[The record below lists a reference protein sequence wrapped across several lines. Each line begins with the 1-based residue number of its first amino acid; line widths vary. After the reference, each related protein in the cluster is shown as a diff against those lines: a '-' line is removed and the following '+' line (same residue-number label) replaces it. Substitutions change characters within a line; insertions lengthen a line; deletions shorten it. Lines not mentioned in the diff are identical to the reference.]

1 MALHGQ
7 FYRSARGRVL
17 RTGYNSG
24 MPSLDKFWQIEFL
37 GNDFREWAIA
47 LATFLVTLTVLPIV
61 KRFISARRTRWAER
75 EPQAAHVGAPAH
87 HAIGLTALLVE
98 RTSWLFLWAVAVYLG
113 SRDLTFIPRVERF
126 LTIGIVLLFWMQ
138 AGLWAMAAVRYAIDL
153 RRKSSAGLDE
163 LLTSSID
170 VILFVAGLVIW
181 AMVLLLALDN
191 LGVEIKPLL
200 AGLGIGGIAVA
211 LAVQTVLSDL
221 LASLSIALDKPFG
234 IGDFLTVGE
243 SQGTVEH
250 IGVKSTRLRSL
261 TGEQLI
267 MGNTDIL
274 KSRVRNYGR
283 MRERRAV
290 FQFGVSYETDPQ
302 ALAAIPGEVRKI
314 VESTP
319 DTRFDRCHF
328 LTYGDSTLQFET
340 VFYALK
346 PDFNTY
352 ADAQQK
358 INLAIFDRLREMNVS
373 LNPPLRN
380 VVRLEQA
387 SPGNASEAAQSLRT

>member
-1 MALHGQ
+1 
-7 FYRSARGRVL
+7 
-17 RTGYNSG
+17 
-24 MPSLDKFWQIEFL
+24 MPSLEKFWQVEFL
-37 GNDFREWAIA
+37 GNDVRSWTIA
-47 LATFLVTLTVLPIV
+47 LVTFLVTLTVLPIV
-61 KRFISARRTRWAER
+61 KGFISARRRRWAER
-75 EPQAAHVGAPAH
+75 EVQTQHVTASAH
-87 HAIGLTALLVE
+87 HAIGLAGLLVE
-98 RTSWLFLWAVAVYLG
+98 RTSRVFLWAVAVYLA
-113 SRDLTFIPRVERF
+113 SRDLTFTPRIERF
-126 LTIGIVLLFWMQ
+126 LTIGIVLAFWMQ
-138 AGLWAMAAVRYAIDL
+138 VGFWAMTSVRYAIDL
-153 RRKSSAGLDE
+153 RRKSSAGLDA

-191 LGVEIKPLL
+191 LGVQIKPLL

-250 IGVKSTRLRSL
+250 IGVKSTQLRSL
-261 TGEQLI
+261 SGEQI
-267 MGNTDIL
+267 IISNTDIL

-290 FQFGVSYETDPQ
+290 FQFGVSYDTDPQ
-302 ALAAIPGEVRKI
+302 QLAAIPGVVRQI
-314 VESTP
+314 IEATP

-328 LTYGDSTLQFET
+328 LTYGPTTLQFEV
-340 VFYALK
+340 VFYATK
-346 PDFNTY
+346 PDFNIY

-358 INLAIFDRLREMNVS
+358 INLEILERLRSMNVS
-373 LNPPLRN
+373 LMAPNRVSVNFEGP
-380 VVRLEQA
+380 V
-387 SPGNASEAAQSLRT
+387 PGNVGSGQSLRT

>member
-1 MALHGQ
+1 
-7 FYRSARGRVL
+7 
-17 RTGYNSG
+17 

-61 KRFISARRTRWAER
+61 KRFISARRARWAER

-290 FQFGVSYETDPQ
+290 FQFGVSYDTDPQ

-328 LTYGDSTLQFET
+328 LTYGESTLQFET

-358 INLAIFDRLREMNVS
+358 INLAIFDRLREMKVS

-387 SPGNASEAAQSLRT
+387 SPGDASEAAQSLRT

>member
-1 MALHGQ
+1 MGALE
-7 FYRSARGRVL
+7 FMS
-17 RTGYNSG
+17 
-24 MPSLDKFWQIEFL
+24 SLDRFWQVEFL
-37 GNDFREWAIA
+37 DNDAHSWAVA
-47 LATFLVTLTVLPIV
+47 LVTFLVTLIVLPVI
-61 KRFISARRTRWAER
+61 RSFISARRRRWAEQ
-75 EPQAAHVGAPAH
+75 EKSDTPQLRAPGSAH
-87 HAIGLTALLVE
+87 HAIDLTTLLIEKTGPVFIW
-98 RTSWLFLWAVAVYLG
+98 SLAVYFG
-113 SRDLTFIPRVERF
+113 SRDLTFPPKVERF
-126 LTIGIVLLFWMQ
+126 LTIGIVAVFWIQ
-138 AGLWAMAAVRYAIDL
+138 VGLWAMTSVRYAIDL
-153 RRKSSAGLDE
+153 RRKSSAGLDA

-170 VILFVAGLVIW
+170 VILFVAGLLIW

-191 LGVEIKPLL
+191 LGVAIKPLL

-261 TGEQLI
+261 SGEQII

-283 MRERRAV
+283 MRERRAL
-290 FQFGVSYETDPQ
+290 FQFGVAYDTDPE
-302 ALAAIPGEVRKI
+302 ALAAIPGMVRQI
-314 VESTP
+314 IETTP

-328 LTYGDSTLQFET
+328 LTYGANTLQFEV
-340 VFYALK
+340 VFYATK

-358 INLAIFDRLREMNVS
+358 INLEIFERLRAMKVN
-373 LNPPLRN
+373 LTPPNRTAVYFEN
-380 VVRLEQA
+380 
-387 SPGNASEAAQSLRT
+387 SPSGEPTDQSLRT